1 MGLAEASNR
10 GGAARP
16 LLASVLLMVALLAC
30 APQPASEALAAEAG
44 VRSPGPAMRVV
55 DPETAAAFSTERAWD
70 HLDSISSTGPR
81 APDSRDAAAVRK
93 YIRNRLAASALEVEE
108 VEFQLQLARA
118 STGEAPA
125 PRRMTSLIG
134 LLSSGQGGNQDL
146 LLVAAP
152 YTSPERDGEAIDG
165 IDQGGSGAAV
175 ALELARALAEGDR
188 HYGYLFVFIAGDGLE
203 TDPIAGSRAVV
214 GALRSRGLLER
225 VRAGMFLDRVGHAD
239 LRIARDLQSSTP
251 LRDIV
256 WQTARKR
263 GRDDA
268 FATEGFDSPNAGH
281 IALRAAGLR
290 QLVALIDAG
299 RASNDPDDSGDSADG
314 AAVRLDDCSQESL
327 EIVGTVTLDSLR
339 EIEDRFWRLD
349 NYAAGPADA
358 TRANARDREAAAI
371 DAHPERVPPA
381 SEDSPEAR

>member
-1 MGLAEASNR
+1 LRSFDTSSEKARGESAVRLAMGLAEASNR

-256 WQTARKR
+256 WQTARKL

-268 FATEGFDSPNAGH
+268 FATEGFDS
-281 IALRAAGLR
+281 
-290 QLVALIDAG
+290 AG
-299 RASNDPDDSGDSADG
+299 RASNDPDYSGDSADG